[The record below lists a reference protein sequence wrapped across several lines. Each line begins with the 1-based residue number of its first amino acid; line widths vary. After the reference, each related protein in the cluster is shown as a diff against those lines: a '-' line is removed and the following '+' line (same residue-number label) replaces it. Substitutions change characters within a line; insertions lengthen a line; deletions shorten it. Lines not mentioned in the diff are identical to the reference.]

1 MLRIKRK
8 IPSLL
13 VAVITIGICVFL
25 VLPHL
30 HREVSAQ
37 ELLQEAVQDGAPTED
52 IFYQQASQ
60 GYYADA
66 LATAR
71 LISTSWP
78 DKERELSGFQEIL
91 VKIRAENGDIQGAK
105 EMIKSFYSESDARAI
120 KATREI
126 AFVQAN
132 AGDLNGALETGST
145 AGATNDV
152 LEEYGNL
159 QIQNGDFDGALK
171 TAEQVNERS
180 AYNLF
185 YALGDA
191 LRQRS
196 QQKRL
201 RVLASHMTDR
211 KLAAEFAQAARF
223 TLWLQPTEIIEST
236 PCDIAWGNA
245 MAGKF
250 DDAYR
255 LIENNNCKYID
266 VNIVVKQYESDPV
279 EAERQLSKI
288 SDKEDRTIAL
298 AEMSEAAA
306 KKGNIADALRLA
318 DASQKLSNEQDSCRE
333 CVRAIARAWTLKGQP
348 KIVLRW
354 ARSRP
359 TPIQRAYALLGMA
372 EALGHPRLVVTV
384 SPSTVGP

>member
-1 MLRIKRK
+1 MKRK
-8 IPSLL
+8 IASVL

-30 HREVSAQ
+30 HRKLSAQ
-37 ELLQEAVQDGAPTED
+37 ELLQRAVQDGAPTED

-78 DKERELSGFQEIL
+78 DKERELSGFQEDL

-105 EMIKSFYSESDARAI
+105 EMIKRFYSESDARAI
-120 KATREI
+120 TATREI
-126 AFVQAN
+126 AFAQAN

-145 AGATNDV
+145 VGATNDV

-159 QIQNGDFDGALK
+159 QIQNGDFDGAIK
-171 TAEQVNERS
+171 TVEQVNERS

-201 RVLASHMTDR
+201 RVLASQMTDR
-211 KLAAEFAQAARF
+211 KLAAELVRAARF
-223 TLWLQPTEIIEST
+223 TLWLQPTEIIET

-255 LIENNNCKYID
+255 LTENNNCKSID
-266 VNIVVKQYESDPV
+266 VNIVVKQYESDPI

-288 SDKEDRTIAL
+288 SDKEDRTTAL

-333 CVRAIARAWTLKGQP
+333 CVREIARAWTLEGQP

-372 EALGHPRLVVTV
+372 EALGHPRSVVTV
-384 SPSTVGP
+384 SPSTVSP